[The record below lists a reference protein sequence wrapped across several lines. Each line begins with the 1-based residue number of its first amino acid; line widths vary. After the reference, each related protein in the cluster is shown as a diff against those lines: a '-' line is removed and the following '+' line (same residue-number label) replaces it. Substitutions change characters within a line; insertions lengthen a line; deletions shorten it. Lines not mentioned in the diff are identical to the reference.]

1 MVTVGLPLGIPV
13 STGHLLHRA
22 VKEMVFPAQH
32 ATFQR
37 RKSVKLSCTCRSSSK
52 WSCSY
57 VKNVGE
63 INLIKL

>member
-1 MVTVGLPLGIPV
+1 MTVGLPLGIPV
-13 STGHLLHRA
+13 STGHLLYRA
-22 VKEMVFPAQH
+22 VKEMVFPAQR

-37 RKSVKLSCTCRSSSK
+37 KKSVKFSSSCRSSSK

-57 VKNVGE
+57 IRNVGE